1 MEIGFLASYVRSPQC
16 AAAGCR
22 TRTHYQDP
30 WPAINILVD
39 SLWYIHTVMIT
50 LLFIKVTELF
60 GIQSKKCFSIINT
73 FSLLID
79 RLFTLSLQEAPPHVC
94 PHLNC
99 DQTATVSSM
108 MVCWVGDTSPWPGVT
123 RSTRSRLQE
132 RGDMAVYWLC
142 AEHCVLRQGEI
153 KHYFELMWYQRKSQ
167 LHIHWYTHRK
177 RYSKSKGVF

>member
-1 MEIGFLASYVRSPQC
+1 MEIGRQSVPGILRSPQY

-39 SLWYIHTVMIT
+39 SLWYIQSLIT

-79 RLFTLSLQEAPPHVC
+79 RLFTLSLQEAPRDVYVP
-94 PHLNC
+94 
-99 DQTATVSSM
+99 TWT
-108 MVCWVGDTSPWPGVT
+108 VT
-123 RSTRSRLQE
+123 RPPLYRPWWSAGWGTPRPGPGSPGAPGAPGAGWRRGGTWLSTDCVLNTVYSGQE
-132 RGDMAVYWLC
+132 R
-142 AEHCVLRQGEI
+142 
-153 KHYFELMWYQRKSQ
+153 
-167 LHIHWYTHRK
+167 
-177 RYSKSKGVF
+177 